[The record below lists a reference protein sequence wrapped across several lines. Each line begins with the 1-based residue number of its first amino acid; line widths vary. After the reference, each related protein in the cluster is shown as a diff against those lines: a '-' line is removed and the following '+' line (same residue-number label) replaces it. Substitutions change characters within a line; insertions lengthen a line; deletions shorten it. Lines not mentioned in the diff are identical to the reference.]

1 MSGFD
6 DREKSFE
13 AKFSHDE
20 ETKFRI
26 RAHRDKLL
34 GLWAAEQF
42 GLSGAAAEAYANEI
56 VASDVGQ
63 PRDDFLPEKL
73 VSDANARR
81 KPIDIH
87 IVRREMRRL
96 AEIARTDIMQGRT

>member
-6 DREKSFE
+6 DREKGFE

-26 RAHRDKLL
+26 RARRDKLL
-34 GLWAAEQF
+34 GRWVAQQFRIPVAE
-42 GLSGAAAEAYANEI
+42 AEAYANEL

-63 PRDDFLPEKL
+63 PRDDFLPEKIAA
-73 VSDANARR
+73 DAKARG
-81 KPIDIH
+81 KELDIH
-87 IVRREMRRL
+87 AVRREMRRL

>member
-6 DREKSFE
+6 DREKGFE

-34 GLWAAEQF
+34 GHWAGQRF
-42 GLSGAAAEAYANEI
+42 GLPHPEAEVYANEL

-63 PRDDFLPEKL
+63 PRDDFLPEKI
-73 VSDANARR
+73 VADAKARG
-81 KPIDIH
+81 KDLDIH
-87 IVRREMRRL
+87 AVRREMRRL
-96 AEIARTDIMQGRT
+96 AEIARTDIMLGRT

>member
-6 DREKSFE
+6 DREKGFE

-34 GLWAAEQF
+34 GRWAAQQL
-42 GLSGAAAEAYANEI
+42 GLTGGAAEAYANEL

-63 PRDDFLPEKL
+63 PRDDFLPEKI
-73 VSDANARR
+73 VGEAKARG
-81 KPIDIH
+81 KELDVH
-87 IVRREMRRL
+87 AVRREMRRL
-96 AEIARTDIMQGRT
+96 AATARTDIMQGRK